1 MKNNIPEDF
10 QITGKYTGKLFSQ
23 NGINSLMN
31 GRDWER
37 VENAIIGSS
46 SRLRIYTLLVVC
58 L

>member
-1 MKNNIPEDF
+1 MRNNIPEDF
-10 QITGKYTGKLFSQ
+10 QTAWKYTGYYFSQ